1 MPMARVSDAR
11 SASEVSNSVEQ
22 LHPRLCWGWPGHDPG
37 PNQRSGFVDGQGE
50 TCQRR
55 PRTEQRAD
63 ARFPTVLVVTGALD
77 GAVHLRSWA
86 AGRPGGYGLRSHL
99 NGRERRRMRRKLRR
113 TAGPSSLASS
123 LLKGEAW
130 HWSARDHDRSL

>member
-55 PRTEQRAD
+55 PRTEQTHA
-63 ARFPTVLVVTGALD
+63 FQLCWCLP
-77 GAVHLRSWA
+77 
-86 AGRPGGYGLRSHL
+86 GLRAGAFTCVQ
-99 NGRERRRMRRKLRR
+99 GRSALESPLGF
-113 TAGPSSLASS
+113 GPV
-123 LLKGEAW
+123 
-130 HWSARDHDRSL
+130 